1 LELLSF
7 FHQNFKAYIITGFVT
22 RVKRLVRATGVALTP
37 NPSGAKNY
45 AIFKYDRKY
54 SIVHNQDTCI
64 SIAGQESTQC
74 LVYQVVLLLLGKY
87 LIIVVIKW
95 KTKKY
100 HSMGVTLTP
109 YPSGALEFSPVLVG
123 FMKHEL

>member
-1 LELLSF
+1 MYSSAPEGLWVNATPVARTNRFTLVTNPVIWYALKFSLLF
-7 FHQNFKAYIITGFVT
+7 LLQIINYS
-22 RVKRLVRATGVALTP
+22 L
-37 NPSGAKNY
+37 AKNY

-74 LVYQVVLLLLGKY
+74 LVYQVVLLHLGKY

-95 KTKKY
+95 KAK
-100 HSMGVTLTP
+100 
-109 YPSGALEFSPVLVG
+109 
-123 FMKHEL
+123 